1 MPAWPV
7 VFRVHS
13 LRRIGGPVAALC
25 VAATVAT
32 IASANLDSPSLWIA
46 HSQGVSRLNP
56 EDATTLADR
65 AVATGA
71 RAVAVDRERD
81 RVWVLTEKELEF
93 SNLAGLRLGTIRLEG
108 SQGHPAALRLDPR
121 SGVLWVGLHSRVHAI
136 DGSAARVVAQHRL
149 PAALSAIALDIDNG
163 LLWVAASDTLYAL
176 NAEAAVVQSVRLA
189 GVKRIAALDYAP
201 ALRQLWVVADD
212 SLRLLAADG
221 EASLVLRSPWL
232 AGVHRVA
239 SDGASG
245 LWAADRSTLAHLDR
259 SGAVRLSLAPFAGF
273 PSEKITDL
281 AADAAD
287 GSVWVAST
295 RRVIHLSADGAVLAQ
310 GEPQGADPAARLI
323 AGLFLEG
330 GAPRLEFVAPAN
342 GSFLAQAR
350 PTFTLR
356 FSGSAVD
363 PDSLRFM
370 RDASAVAMDCDVEEG
385 FASCTPLAAFADG
398 AYILDATIAN
408 TRGQRSTPTRLQFT
422 IDTVTPM
429 IEIVA
434 PPTGLL
440 TNQTQLTVS
449 GRLSESASLTL
460 NGQAVAIGT
469 DRSFSASGVT
479 LKEGVNLLQLIALD
493 RAGNRGQAARSVVL
507 DSIAPP
513 PAVSGALSVQL
524 LPGGQV
530 RVSGAAGSVE
540 GGVLVMIV
548 NARTGTTV
556 ATAAAADG
564 SFSAVLAA
572 QLDDELRVT
581 ATDAAGNRSEVT
593 VVAVAT
599 SGPFSGAI
607 QIAASSPAD
616 GSTVVGD
623 FVLVSVDLQAPP
635 NTGVTVNDFVAV
647 PTPLASGQR
656 FYAVVP
662 LETGANTLT
671 IKAHGQDGRVM
682 TRTTRVTSSGPFAYR
697 ISPTA
702 AAGVGPIEVE
712 FRVADPFSR
721 GIVQI
726 SADFDND
733 GITDLISDGT
743 VPVKTTYTGTGLR
756 HARIVV
762 FDGSGRGF
770 SQVLT
775 LVLIAPETM
784 DRGIQAVWG
793 AMNASL
799 AAGDREGALQY
810 LSAPAR
816 EQYGPV
822 FDLLLPRM
830 PQIVASYSQLQ
841 RSLVGGSYSE
851 YGVNRL
857 IDGVD
862 RIFLVAFVQNELGQ
876 WQIDSM

>member
-13 LRRIGGPVAALC
+13 LRRIGGAVAALC

-32 IASANLDSPSLWIA
+32 IASANLDSPLLWIA

-221 EASLVLRSPWL
+221 QASLVLRSPWL

-310 GEPQGADPAARLI
+310 GEPQGADPATRLI
-323 AGLFLEG
+323 AALLLEG

-356 FSGSAVD
+356 FSGSGVD
-363 PDSLRFM
+363 PDSLRF
-370 RDASAVAMDCDVEEG
+370 ASGTTAVAMDCEIELDL
-385 FASCTPLAAFADG
+385 ATCTPQAAFVDG
-398 AYILDATIAN
+398 AHTLDAMIAN
-408 TRGQRSTPTRLQFT
+408 AQRQRSKSAQLQFT
-422 IDTVTPM
+422 IDTVAPR

-434 PPTGLL
+434 PSEGLL
-440 TNQTQLTVS
+440 TNQPQLTVS
-449 GRLSESASLTL
+449 GRLSEPATLAL
-460 NGQAVAIGT
+460 NGEPVTVGADLA
-469 DRSFSASGVT
+469 FSAGVT
-479 LKEGVNLLQLIALD
+479 LTEGTNLLQLVAVD
-493 RAGNRGQAARSVVL
+493 RAGNSGQAVLSVVL
-507 DSIAPP
+507 DTIAPP
-513 PAVSGALSVQL
+513 PALNGALSVQL
-524 LPGGQV
+524 LADGQV
-530 RVSGAAGSVE
+530 RVRGAAGSVE
-540 GGVLVMIV
+540 PGATVLVT
-548 NARTGTTV
+548 NLRTGAQV
-556 ATAAAADG
+556 SVIASADG
-564 SFSAVLAA
+564 TFAAELAA
-572 QLDDELRVT
+572 TVGDALRIVVRDGAGNLSSSTDREVT
-581 ATDAAGNRSEVT
+581 APPGSEPLQLSVT
-593 VVAVAT
+593 
-599 SGPFSGAI
+599 SPISGAV
-607 QIAASSPAD
+607 IASDTVLMTGTFRGPANA
-616 GSTVVGD
+616 G
-623 FVLVSVDLQAPP
+623 VSVNGAPA
-635 NTGVTVNDFVAV
+635 TLV
-647 PTPLASGQR
+647 PAGTEWNFFAE
-656 FYAVVP
+656 VP
-662 LETGANTLT
+662 LELGGNELVV
-671 IKAHGQDGRVM
+671 KATAPDGRAESRSITLLSTDIAHYDVQASP
-682 TRTTRVTSSGPFAYR
+682 RRGFGPL
-697 ISPTA
+697 T
-702 AAGVGPIEVE
+702 VD
-712 FRVADPFSR
+712 FRVGDVQMR

-726 SADFDND
+726 SVDFDGN
-733 GITDLISDGT
+733 GTTDFVTQNPTQPISFTYGGLGLKTARFT
-743 VPVKTTYTGTGLR
+743 VFDKSGLGHR
-756 HARIVV
+756 QLVYIVLLDPARI
-762 FDGSGRGF
+762 D
-770 SQVLT
+770 QT
-775 LVLIAPETM
+775 L
-784 DRGIQAVWG
+784 RAVW
-793 AMNASL
+793 AEFTAAL
-799 AAGDREGALQY
+799 AAGDRERALRLVTEDSRATYAGVFSALAPHMAEVLADFSEIEQVQIGADSGTYALMTPSRGQ
-810 LSAPAR
+810 
-816 EQYGPV
+816 
-822 FDLLLPRM
+822 PR
-830 PQIVASYSQLQ
+830 VY
-841 RSLVGGSYSE
+841 
-851 YGVNRL
+851 
-857 IDGVD
+857 
-862 RIFLVAFVQNELGQ
+862 FVQFILDGDGI
-876 WQIDSM
+876 WRIDSL